1 MGAGADRSGPRSRLT
16 AYGAVVTE
24 PHRPTTLA
32 VINDYEV
39 VVRGVLGLLEP
50 YSDRV
55 DVLELDVDLPVSV
68 AVDVALY
75 DAFSM
80 TGTQT
85 ADLDAVVANPLIG
98 ALVVYTWNLQTDV
111 VEQALARGVKGVVSK
126 SLSAVD
132 LVGCIERVHDGE
144 VLVAPEPTGD
154 SALVAG
160 DWPGRRQGLTAR
172 EAEVVA
178 LVSRGL
184 SNAEIADRTY
194 LSINSI
200 KSYIRSAYRTM
211 GVTTRSQAVRWVM
224 ERGLDSTPTRIHVQE
239 AREASQ

>member
-1 MGAGADRSGPRSRLT
+1 M
-16 AYGAVVTE
+16 TE

-85 ADLDAVVANPLIG
+85 ADLDDVVANPLIG

-111 VEQALARGVKGVVSK
+111 VEQALDRGVKGVVSK
-126 SLSAVD
+126 SLSALD
-132 LVGCIERVHDGE
+132 LVGCIERVHGGE
-144 VLVAPEPTGD
+144 VVVAPEPSGD
-154 SALVAG
+154 SPLVAG

-184 SNAEIADRTY
+184 SNTEIAARTY

-224 ERGLDSTPTRIHVQE
+224 ERGLDSTPTRIHVRE
-239 AREASQ
+239 AREERR